1 VEPGG
6 SVASEAGTSIPALT
20 VRDLVVEIGERRV
33 LDGVDLD
40 VAAGERV
47 ALIGASGS
55 GKTLTAM
62 AVLGRLPAAAAF
74 RGSVRLGNTEVLG
87 VPAARRGRSPG
98 AAAVFQDSLSA
109 LNPLVRTG
117 VQLCAPLRRHRGLGL
132 EDARRAAVE
141 LLASVGF
148 DRPRRILRSYPGELS
163 GGQRQRV
170 CIALAVACD
179 QDLVLAD
186 EPTTA
191 LDTVSQSQVLRVLRA
206 QTDVRSAA
214 LLLVTHDI
222 AAAAGL
228 CERAV
233 VLDRG
238 RVVES
243 APLAE
248 LLGSPRHDYTRLLVD
263 AARTTSLASARVT
276 GATPGRRAAPG
287 VRLPLLRATG
297 LRRAYRLRRSRPFVP
312 AEPARALRGVDLD
325 IAAGERIG
333 LVGASGSGKSTLLRV
348 LLALEAPDAGRV
360 RFRDREIRPAR
371 TSALRWYRRA
381 VQYIA
386 QDPASSLDPR
396 MSVADLIAE
405 PLARLRV
412 PGDHRAAVARALE
425 QVGLPG
431 GYGARRPGELSGGQA
446 QRVAI
451 ARAIATRPALLIADE
466 PVSGLDLPL
475 REQVVGV
482 LGRMCAE
489 TGMGLLLVSH
499 DLSVVAAL
507 CERTTVMSAG
517 EIVEDRPTGALLAA
531 PEHPRTRELIA
542 AIPDLPAAGTP
553 VPRAG

>member
-1 VEPGG
+1 MRGLVLEI
-6 SVASEAGTSIPALT
+6 AG
-20 VRDLVVEIGERRV
+20 RRV
-33 LDGVDLD
+33 LNGVDLD

-47 ALIGASGS
+47 ALLGASGS

-62 AVLGRLPAAAAF
+62 AVLGRQPPAAAV
-74 RGSVRLGNTEVLG
+74 RGSVRLHGTEVLG
-87 VPAARRGRSPG
+87 VAAAGRGRSPG
-98 AAAVFQDSLSA
+98 VAAVFQDSLSA

-117 VQLCAPLRRHRGLGL
+117 TQLCAPLRRHGGLGP
-132 EDARRAAVE
+132 EEARAAAAE

-148 DRPRRILRSYPGELS
+148 DRPRQILRSYPGELS

-170 CIALAVACD
+170 CIALAVACR
-179 QDLVLAD
+179 QGLVLAD

-191 LDTVSQSQVLRVLRA
+191 LDMVTRNQVLGVLRA
-206 QTDVRSAA
+206 QTGARSAA
-214 LLLVTHDI
+214 LLLITHDV

-243 APLAE
+243 APMAE
-248 LLGSPRHDYTRLLVD
+248 ILDAPRHEYTRLLVG
-263 AARTTSLASARVT
+263 AARATSLVPARAA
-276 GATPGRRAAPG
+276 GATGRSRRGAAQEAPAGAATG
-287 VRLPLLRATG
+287 VALLRATG
-297 LRRAYRLRRSRPFVP
+297 LHRCYRVRGPRLLGRTDPV
-312 AEPARALRGVDLD
+312 RALRGVDLD
-325 IAAGERIG
+325 VAAGERIG

-360 RFRDREIRPAR
+360 RFRDRGIRPAR
-371 TSALRWYRRA
+371 TNALRWYRRA

-396 MSVADLIAE
+396 MTVADLVAE

-412 PGDHRAAVARALE
+412 PGNHRAAIAHALE
-425 QVGLPG
+425 LVGLPAEHA
-431 GYGARRPGELSGGQA
+431 ARRPRELSGGQA

-451 ARAIATRPALLIADE
+451 ARAIATRPTLLIADE

-475 REQVVGV
+475 REQVVEV
-482 LGRMCAE
+482 LDRMCAA

-507 CERTTVMSAG
+507 CERTAVMWAG

-531 PEHPRTRELIA
+531 PEHPRTRELLA
-542 AIPDLPAAGTP
+542 AVPELPTTDAP